1 MAYPYEY
8 AMMVQYVTPKT
19 IMGAPNYTEEGTRQ
33 SLRSE
38 LSGLMKDLPKALG
51 ALPSGA
57 DWQVNSHSLT
67 LAGNTVVVSIL
78 LQRSRP

>member
-8 AMMVQYVTPKT
+8 AMMVQYVTPRT
-19 IMGAPNYTEEGTRQ
+19 TMGALNYAEEGTRQ
-33 SLRSE
+33 SLRSD
-38 LSGLMKDLPKALG
+38 LSELMKELPKALG

-67 LAGNTVVVSIL
+67 LAGNTVIVSIL
-78 LQRSRP
+78 LQRGRP